1 MSDINGKG
9 HGDKHDWKRMYTP
22 QVGSYG
28 IKYTEYKC
36 MDCGSN
42 FSHYYDRV
50 PDIFLAMKQAEVP
63 LTCKRRYK

>member
-1 MSDINGKG
+1 
-9 HGDKHDWKRMYTP
+9 
-22 QVGSYG
+22 VGSYG

-42 FSHYYDRV
+42 FRHYYDRV
-50 PDIFLAMKQAEVP
+50 PDIFLAMKQTDVP